1 MELTKTE
8 LEIIFEAL
16 EAYGGELELMDAVSL
31 EIEKRELEEV
41 DFDDDD
47 GCAGGACKL

>member
-1 MELTKTE
+1 MELDKEE
-8 LEIIFEAL
+8 LQIIFEAL
-16 EAYGGELELMDAVSL
+16 EAYGGELELMDAVAV
-31 EIEKRELEEV
+31 EIEKLELEEV

>member
-1 MELTKTE
+1 MELNKEE
-8 LEIIFEAL
+8 LQIIFEAL

-31 EIEKRELEEV
+31 EIEKLELEEV

>member
-1 MELTKTE
+1 MELSKDE
-8 LEIIFEAL
+8 LITIYNCMLGSDAED
-16 EAYGGELELMDAVSL
+16 LMTAIAL
-31 EIEKRELEEV
+31 EIEKMELEEV

>member
-1 MELTKTE
+1 MELSIDE
-8 LEIIFEAL
+8 LQVIYNAL
-16 EAYGGELELMDAVSL
+16 ETYGSDDELLLAIAV

-41 DFDDDD
+41 SFDDDD